1 MKTILIIDDE
11 EDARDLLRQYI
22 SAYKELQIIGE
33 ASNGLEAVKMI
44 NALKPDTIFLD
55 IQMPGLNGFE
65 VLTQLEEIP
74 EVIFSTAYDQYAIKA
89 FEVHAVDYLLKPY
102 GKKRFENALSRILQN
117 QENVIPLAEELLQ
130 KETSFPSKVI
140 LHKGTR
146 KLMVN
151 VKDVYFAE
159 AFGDYTKVFTKHE
172 EFLATKGISQL
183 HDIFNP
189 TMFIRLHRSHFVN
202 MNTIVELKKIDRYH
216 YVYLSNGKSLR
227 VSDTY
232 LPAIKK
238 IVL

>member
-74 EVIFSTAYDQYAIKA
+74 EVIFSTAYDQFAIKA

-102 GKKRFENALSRILQN
+102 GKKRFENALDRILKN
-117 QENVIPLAEELLQ
+117 QESVIPLAEELLQ
-130 KETSFPSKVI
+130 KEAHFPLKVI

-151 VKDVYFAE
+151 VKDVYYAE
-159 AFGDYTKVFTKHE
+159 AFGDYTKVFTKNE

-183 HDIFNP
+183 KNTFNHI
-189 TMFIRLHRSHFVN
+189 TFIRLHRSHFVN
-202 MNTIVELKKIDRYH
+202 MNTIVELKKVDRYH

-232 LPAIKK
+232 LPEIKK